1 MVNDGIF
8 VKIAKPKEMPESSV
22 NVLAYLSRILLS
34 SIKRIEVS
42 INGNIIESNTTL
54 RVNHVDGV
62 TAKSREE
69 NKATVGLNLR
79 SDILYIKKVS
89 TIAIAPI
96 IKRGTANK
104 DSIEDASDTVFKYSG
119 KFINLNT
126 AAKKICPKN
135 G

>member
-1 MVNDGIF
+1 MNDGIF
-8 VKIAKPKEMPESSV
+8 VKIAKPNEIPESSV
-22 NVLAYLSRILLS
+22 SRLAYFNRILLS
-34 SIKRIEVS
+34 SIKRIEVR

-54 RVNHVDGV
+54 LVNHVDGI

-79 SDILYIKKVS
+79 SDILYIKNVS

-96 IKRGTANK
+96 INRGIANK
-104 DSIEDASDTVFKYSG
+104 DSVEDASATVFIDSG
-119 KFINLNT
+119 KFMNLNT